1 MHEVDGL
8 SPNTFDSLMM
18 RVLYKKR
25 EIVEWRNLIAG
36 SLAKKRNKNHE
47 RVYYFIN
54 KPIAQRD
61 AIIIL
66 LSIWKLI
73 YVRNSLLASK
83 NMLLKL
89 SKITS
94 KGQTTIPAGIRRVL
108 GLEVG
113 DTIIF
118 EKKDGDIIIKKNI
131 KGTLVS
137 ILEET
142 GPLSKNAKKTIKN
155 IRDEWH

>member
-1 MHEVDGL
+1 
-8 SPNTFDSLMM
+8 M
-18 RVLYKKR
+18 R
-25 EIVEWRNLIAG
+25 
-36 SLAKKRNKNHE
+36 
-47 RVYYFIN
+47 FF
-54 KPIAQRD
+54 
-61 AIIIL
+61 IL

-73 YVRNSLLASK
+73 YVRNSLHTSK

-94 KGQTTIPAGIRRVL
+94 KGQITIPAGIRRVL
-108 GLEVG
+108 SLEVG
-113 DTIIF
+113 DTIVF

-142 GPLSKNAKKTIKN
+142 GPLSQNARKMIRN

>member
-1 MHEVDGL
+1 MEC
-8 SPNTFDSLMM
+8 
-18 RVLYKKR
+18 
-25 EIVEWRNLIAG
+25 RNLIAG
-36 SLAKKRNKNHE
+36 SLAKKSNKNHE
-47 RVYYFIN
+47 RVYYFMN

-61 AIIIL
+61 AIISIL

-94 KGQTTIPAGIRRVL
+94 KGQITIPAGIRRVL

-142 GPLSKNAKKTIKN
+142 GPLSQNAKKIIKN

>member
-1 MHEVDGL
+1 MII
-8 SPNTFDSLMM
+8 SPSFFSNMM
-18 RVLYKKR
+18 VSPTSRPR
-25 EIVEWRNLIAG
+25 TRLIPAG

-47 RVYYFIN
+47 RVYYFMN

-61 AIIIL
+61 AIISIL

-94 KGQTTIPAGIRRVL
+94 KGQITIPAGIRRVL

-142 GPLSKNAKKTIKN
+142 GPLSQNAKKIIKN

>member
-1 MHEVDGL
+1 M
-8 SPNTFDSLMM
+8 
-18 RVLYKKR
+18 R

-47 RVYYFIN
+47 RVYYFMN

-61 AIIIL
+61 AIISIL

-94 KGQTTIPAGIRRVL
+94 KGQITIPAGIRRVL

-142 GPLSKNAKKTIKN
+142 GPLSQNAKKIIKN

>member
-1 MHEVDGL
+1 
-8 SPNTFDSLMM
+8 
-18 RVLYKKR
+18 
-25 EIVEWRNLIAG
+25 VEWRNLIAG

-47 RVYYFIN
+47 RVYYFMN

-61 AIIIL
+61 AIISIL

-94 KGQTTIPAGIRRVL
+94 KGQITIPAGIRRVL

-142 GPLSKNAKKTIKN
+142 GPLSQNAKKIIKN

>member
-1 MHEVDGL
+1 M
-8 SPNTFDSLMM
+8 
-18 RVLYKKR
+18 
-25 EIVEWRNLIAG
+25 EWRNLIAG

-47 RVYYFIN
+47 RVYYFMN

-61 AIIIL
+61 AIISIL

-94 KGQTTIPAGIRRVL
+94 KGQITIPAGIRRVL

-142 GPLSKNAKKTIKN
+142 GPLSQNAKKIIKN

>member
-1 MHEVDGL
+1 M
-8 SPNTFDSLMM
+8 
-18 RVLYKKR
+18 
-25 EIVEWRNLIAG
+25 EWRNLIAG

-47 RVYYFIN
+47 RVYYFMN

-61 AIIIL
+61 AIISIL

-94 KGQTTIPAGIRRVL
+94 KGQITIPAGIRRVL

-142 GPLSKNAKKTIKN
+142 GPLSQNAKKMIKN